1 MDDDQYLE
9 ELMTQVSA
17 RKIRSLDDVADDVR
31 SNLNKAVESIIDAG
45 KALQEGRDMH
55 PSDQA
60 FGNWCSN
67 EFPELGSRTRSNMMA
82 IARRFG
88 QHLNA
93 HQLGYSVLAELAAP
107 SVSDDVAE
115 QVINAPTPMKL
126 AEVKALKKSVS
137 TGQKTPNTEPLVHNI
152 TMIASCFI
160 GVRTNLMMHKDVNS
174 VASVSDYDLARAIS
188 FEVQKHYDDQETE
201 AVLLE
206 LKELALQL
214 SKAVEIT
221 LTETDHNVVAF
232 NSNLKVVGQ
241 EEADLIS
248 YQKQKQIEATPQQ
261 FDLLEHVKSTKSYDL
276 NVTARCLNVCIEQLH
291 WKSDRSE
298 IKEAIRA
305 AIIDDVIGIKVP
317 ALHGLAEIL
326 RELADEMP
334 VINATK
340 LN

>member
-9 ELMTQVSA
+9 ELMTQVAA

-60 FGNWCSN
+60 FGKWCAS

-107 SVSDDVAE
+107 SVSDDVVE
-115 QVINAPTPMKL
+115 QVIAAPAPMKL
-126 AEVKALKKSVS
+126 AEVKALKKRRNIVVPAYHVDEAMGAIKGISELFNKRFEGTKEEAANVLVS
-137 TGQKTPNTEPLVHNI
+137 ELIKGCDTDGIGLSIARDYVKWFMSMKEVTDIAEPE
-152 TMIASCFI
+152 
-160 GVRTNLMMHKDVNS
+160 LMRFLDEKP
-174 VASVSDYDLARAIS
+174 
-188 FEVQKHYDDQETE
+188 
-201 AVLLE
+201 
-206 LKELALQL
+206 
-214 SKAVEIT
+214 
-221 LTETDHNVVAF
+221 
-232 NSNLKVVGQ
+232 NLKVVGQ
-241 EEADLIS
+241 EEAANEAWERSEDKR
-248 YQKQKQIEATPQQ
+248 KQMEATPQQ